1 MRYLFLI
8 LLLLPFV
15 EIYTLIV
22 IGSSLGAINTVLLTI
37 LSGVIGLY
45 LLRNQGIRTLI
56 NIRSNQEY
64 DFTPDTILKTLFT
77 PIGGFFLLI
86 PGFITDFLGILIL
99 FPLTRLLILG
109 LLFSRFRPLQPNK
122 PKENSTEDWIE
133 GEYKKDKWIFW
144 LEKYVRIPTYSTREV
159 NAIVNSALT

>member
-22 IGSSLGAINTVLLTI
+22 IGSSLGAMNAVLLTI

-86 PGFITDFLGILIL
+86 P
-99 FPLTRLLILG
+99 
-109 LLFSRFRPLQPNK
+109 
-122 PKENSTEDWIE
+122 
-133 GEYKKDKWIFW
+133 
-144 LEKYVRIPTYSTREV
+144 
-159 NAIVNSALT
+159 